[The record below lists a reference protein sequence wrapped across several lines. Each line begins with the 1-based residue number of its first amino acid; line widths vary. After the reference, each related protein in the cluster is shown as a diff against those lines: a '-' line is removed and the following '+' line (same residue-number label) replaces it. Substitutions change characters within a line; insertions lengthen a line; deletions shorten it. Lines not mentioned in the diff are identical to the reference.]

1 MSASKPASP
10 PTKSSSALCWPVP
23 DSGHDAALIS
33 SRPFRM
39 KKKVRGY
46 PQDILPVDLKS
57 QDFPSL
63 LATGQCQTAAEIAA
77 APSFPGDL
85 F

>member
-1 MSASKPASP
+1 
-10 PTKSSSALCWPVP
+10 
-23 DSGHDAALIS
+23 
-33 SRPFRM
+33 M

-77 APSFPGDL
+77 ALSFPGDL